1 MGIDDNSNELNP
13 RTMVLEASV
22 QIESNISDILG
33 YLLGID
39 VEASRSLSCKSTA
52 LSFNAKLNLLLDM
65 NKLNK
70 PEVEKFV
77 IFSQI
82 RNQFAHNVRVVSFDT
97 CINEIEGLLNRF
109 RKLYDILELD
119 TEFDAQSYFIRI
131 LQDIVLISS
140 KIIKEIKNK
149 K

>member
-65 NKLNK
+65 NILNK
-70 PEVEKFV
+70 PEIEKFV

>member
-1 MGIDDNSNELNP
+1 MKNNDSNNVINP
-13 RTMVLEASV
+13 RTMVIETSV
-22 QIESNISDILG
+22 QLESNISAMLG

-39 VEASRSLSCKSTA
+39 VETSKSLSCKSTA

-65 NKLNK
+65 NILYKT
-70 PEVEKFV
+70 EIEKFV

-82 RNQFAHNVRVVSFDT
+82 RNQFAHNVRVVSLKT
-97 CINEIEGLLNRF
+97 CIDEIDGLLNRL
-109 RKLYDILELD
+109 RKLYNIVEID
-119 TEFDAQSYFIRI
+119 TEFDAESYFNRI

-140 KIIKEIKNK
+140 KIIMKIKK